1 MSNNLSKLLVL
12 PAGVDL
18 LVERAFRG
26 HELLE
31 GPLLDDVPRIQVD
44 DVVGSLQVA
53 EVVRDAD
60 RRRVLGQLVERLLS
74 GFLFLLSRSRRPRT
88 GRDGELNR
96 VSWARKT
103 DRYRAEPRSAARQ
116 TALAKQKASVV

>member
-1 MSNNLSKLLVL
+1 MSNNLSKLLVS
-12 PAGVDL
+12 AGVDL

-31 GPLLDDVPRIQVD
+31 GALLDDVPRIQVD

-60 RRRVLGQLVERLLS
+60 RRRVLGEFV
-74 GFLFLLSRSRRPRT
+74 
-88 GRDGELNR
+88 
-96 VSWARKT
+96 
-103 DRYRAEPRSAARQ
+103 
-116 TALAKQKASVV
+116 